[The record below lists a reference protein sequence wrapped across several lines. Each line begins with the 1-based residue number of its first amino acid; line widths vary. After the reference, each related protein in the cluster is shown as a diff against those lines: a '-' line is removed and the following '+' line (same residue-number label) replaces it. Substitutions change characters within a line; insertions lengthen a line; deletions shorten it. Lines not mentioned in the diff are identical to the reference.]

1 MWIKLTATLT
11 AMIALFTGVYFY
23 SLNSDHPM
31 AYQLRTQ
38 LGFQERVWTPSLVEA
53 YVELRLATRR
63 FGQRTPQGQAAR
75 QAILELKGYSLDSY
89 TLQVNQLKENYQE
102 WYDFQEAVLEHF
114 EAVKL
119 ESKKLTAQQIKND
132 SSQVKP

>member
-1 MWIKLTATLT
+1 MWMKLIATLT
-11 AMIALFTGVYFY
+11 VFIGLFSGVYFF

-38 LGFQERVWTPSLVEA
+38 LGFQERVWTPNLVEA

-75 QAILELKGYSLDSY
+75 QAILELKGYSLESY
-89 TLQVNQLKENYQE
+89 TLQVSQLKENYHE
-102 WYDFQEAVLEHF
+102 WYDFQEAVLKHF
-114 EAVKL
+114 EAIKL
-119 ESKKLTAQQIKND
+119 ESKK
-132 SSQVKP
+132 VKP